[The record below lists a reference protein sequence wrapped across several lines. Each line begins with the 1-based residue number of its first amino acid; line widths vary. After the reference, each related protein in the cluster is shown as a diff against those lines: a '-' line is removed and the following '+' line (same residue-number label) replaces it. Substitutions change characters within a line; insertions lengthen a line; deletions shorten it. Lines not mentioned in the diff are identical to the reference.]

1 MEPLVK
7 VRRRKI
13 LKRNCLKRP
22 KRIVLISRRSLPKMS
37 TTELTLTH
45 DDEGGGY

>member
-1 MEPLVK
+1 MR

-37 TTELTLTH
+37 TTELTLTR
-45 DDEGGGY
+45 DDGAGGY

>member
-1 MEPLVK
+1 MRVG
-7 VRRRKI
+7 RRKI
-13 LKRNCLKRP
+13 LKRNCSKRP